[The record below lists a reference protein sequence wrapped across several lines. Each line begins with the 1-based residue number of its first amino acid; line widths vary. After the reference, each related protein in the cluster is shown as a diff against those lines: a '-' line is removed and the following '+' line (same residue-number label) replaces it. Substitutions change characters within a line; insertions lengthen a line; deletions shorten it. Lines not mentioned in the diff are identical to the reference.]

1 MNTILNVEK
10 ICKSFGKN
18 KVLNEV
24 SFKIK
29 KGQILGFIGPNGAGK
44 TTAIKLILG
53 LQLMD
58 SGEVYINNYNI
69 KKDYENAIAKV
80 GAIVENPDLYLFL
93 TWRQNLR
100 LFSRYYG
107 EVDEKYLD
115 YLLEK
120 VNLIERADDKVSN
133 YSLGMRQRLGIAVSL
148 INHPNLLVLDEPTNG
163 LDPEGIKDLRDIIIK
178 LAKTEN
184 IGVLIS
190 SHNLAELDGFCN
202 RICLIDKGQ
211 IIKDINLDTLKNS
224 EKPVFFIKLD
234 KLSKIGVGIAFS
246 PIRNKKLFNKSHSF
260 QCLVKYFSEKIGF
273 FSNSMEDNSDFNLLI
288 PLKISSYFKDKIAVA
303 SFKTS
308 FLRS

>member
-1 MNTILNVEK
+1 MNTILNVDK

-69 KKDYENAIAKV
+69 KKNYENAIAKV

-93 TWRQNLR
+93 TGRQNLR
-100 LFSRYYG
+100 LFGRYYG
-107 EVDEKYLD
+107 NVDEKYLD

-234 KLSKIGVGIAFS
+234 KLSKID
-246 PIRNKKLFNKSHSF
+246 KY
-260 QCLVKYFSEKIGF
+260 LVKGDKVLENGISV
-273 FSNSMEDNSDFNLLI
+273 SRSDEDISKLIKELVLDGYNIYEVRRELLSLEEAY
-288 PLKISSYFKDKIAVA
+288 LKIMGGN
-303 SFKTS
+303 
-308 FLRS
+308 L

>member
-93 TWRQNLR
+93 TGRQNLR

-234 KLSKIGVGIAFS
+234 KLSKIDKYLAKGDKVLENGIS
-246 PIRNKKLFNKSHSF
+246 VSRSDEDISKLIKE
-260 QCLVKYFSEKIGF
+260 LVLDGYNIYEVRR
-273 FSNSMEDNSDFNLLI
+273 ELLSLEEAY
-288 PLKISSYFKDKIAVA
+288 LKIMGGN
-303 SFKTS
+303 
-308 FLRS
+308 L

>member
-93 TWRQNLR
+93 TGRQNLR

-234 KLSKIGVGIAFS
+234 KLSNIDKYLAKGDKVLENGIS
-246 PIRNKKLFNKSHSF
+246 VSRSDEDISKLIKE
-260 QCLVKYFSEKIGF
+260 LVLDGYNIYEVRR
-273 FSNSMEDNSDFNLLI
+273 ELLSLEEAY
-288 PLKISSYFKDKIAVA
+288 LKIMGGN
-303 SFKTS
+303 
-308 FLRS
+308 L

>member
-93 TWRQNLR
+93 TGRQNLR

-120 VNLIERADDKVSN
+120 VNLIGRADDKVSN
-133 YSLGMRQRLGIAVSL
+133 YSLGMRQRLGIAV
-148 INHPNLLVLDEPTNG
+148 LLLNNPTLMLLDEPMNG
-163 LDPEGIKDLRDIIIK
+163 LDPS
-178 LAKTEN
+178 
-184 IGVLIS
+184 GV
-190 SHNLAELDGFCN
+190 AELRN
-202 RICLIDKGQ
+202 LIIDHK
-211 IIKDINLDTLKNS
+211 
-224 EKPVFFIKLD
+224 
-234 KLSKIGVGIAFS
+234 
-246 PIRNKKLFNKSHSF
+246 
-260 QCLVKYFSEKIGF
+260 
-273 FSNSMEDNSDFNLLI
+273 
-288 PLKISSYFKDKIAVA
+288 
-303 SFKTS
+303 
-308 FLRS
+308 